1 MNLWL
6 DNYLLGETLKIPT
19 KYMKV
24 LFKVMLS
31 FLEISKTEGQKS

>member
-6 DNYLLGETLKIPT
+6 DNYPLGETLKILM

-24 LFKVMLS
+24 LFRAMLS
-31 FLEISKTEGQKS
+31 FLEISKTEEQRS